1 MNTTTANL
9 PALIERTGGALLKV
23 MTDLDAYVD
32 PKYPL
37 TRKGQLAI
45 GRIVQDFPA
54 LNTEQDI
61 ELLVE
66 IMSRHGVTSTNA
78 LRGYLNDFGTRFTY
92 LAITFL
98 FEEGKH
104 GHRGKDEDLFAPG
117 KKYQP
122 MQYVR
127 SVLELI
133 ENASS
138 YLEIDTIEEISD
150 LVESLGGLE
159 DALKLSSERL
169 EIALMRLESDF
180 SPYPEA
186 EKLPEEH
193 DEN

>member
-1 MNTTTANL
+1 
-9 PALIERTGGALLKV
+9 
-23 MTDLDAYVD
+23 
-32 PKYPL
+32 
-37 TRKGQLAI
+37 
-45 GRIVQDFPA
+45 
-54 LNTEQDI
+54 
-61 ELLVE
+61 
-66 IMSRHGVTSTNA
+66 
-78 LRGYLNDFGTRFTY
+78 
-92 LAITFL
+92 
-98 FEEGKH
+98 
-104 GHRGKDEDLFAPG
+104 
-117 KKYQP
+117 

-159 DALKLSSERL
+159 DALKLSPERL